1 MFSRKKIEAML
12 EQLKNKNHKFNNED
26 ENFIDDKKNDF
37 SSRLENEE
45 DKLEQND
52 IIALIISSILV
63 FGPIFIILGLIL
75 KLLI

>member
-1 MFSRKKIEAML
+1 ML